1 MKILNN
7 RFAFQLVWL
16 AICLLVINCGHT
28 AHGMAMATGAAV
40 PDPVL
45 DEIKKHLLEIKDAQE
60 KGKAKYTDFEKA
72 LADVVK
78 ENSELKKH
86 IDLLRK
92 RALTIGPENVKRK
105 GWVVSPDCAKHLAAT
120 TLMRA
125 AQLGKLNHLDGSKK
139 DWIVGHSAE
148 ILGMEQKTAL
158 TTTDIPL
165 PTEFMGDIVELVF
178 TYGQARQ
185 FATVFPLGA
194 GTVKLPK
201 LSTDPTFGFISAISA
216 AVPEKSPQI
225 AFVQFD
231 AQKAGGIVR
240 IPTEI
245 DADSIVPMGQFIAR
259 YGSRNLARWEDT
271 VFFNADGSGTYNS
284 LSGVCKSAD
293 TASKKVQLV
302 TTKTK
307 PSDIT
312 LADLRTL
319 RSVPNAAALGRAGY
333 YFHPT
338 MEALFA
344 TFNTSATVTPYRR
357 EAGSASID
365 GFPINWVNVLPV
377 YDTSAHVSQYQGT
390 FGELEYWYFGERGQV
405 RVDVSNDIY
414 FATDEVGVRF
424 LERFVPKPMADDAN
438 AVLQLAAS

>member
-1 MKILNN
+1 M
-7 RFAFQLVWL
+7 
-16 AICLLVINCGHT
+16 
-28 AHGMAMATGAAV
+28 
-40 PDPVL
+40 
-45 DEIKKHLLEIKDAQE
+45 
-60 KGKAKYTDFEKA
+60 
-72 LADVVK
+72 
-78 ENSELKKH
+78 
-86 IDLLRK
+86 RK
-92 RALTIGPENVKRK
+92 RALAIGPGQHQAQRL
-105 GWVVSPDCAKHLAAT
+105 GGIAGL
-120 TLMRA
+120 RA
-125 AQLGKLNHLDGSKK
+125 APGGDHADEAPRISASSITWKARAKTGSWATARKS
-139 DWIVGHSAE
+139 SAWN
-148 ILGMEQKTAL
+148 KRPRL

-185 FATVFPLGA
+185 LATVFPLGA

-201 LSTDPTFGFISAISA
+201 LSTDPTFGFVTMSN
-216 AVPEKSPQI
+216 AVPEKSPQV

-259 YGSRNLARWEDT
+259 YGARNLARWEDT

-312 LADLRTL
+312 LADLRSL
-319 RSVPNAAALGRAGY
+319 RAVPNAAALGRASY

-357 EAGSASID
+357 EAGAASID
-365 GFPINWVNVLPV
+365 GFPITWVNVLPV

-405 RVDVSNDIY
+405 RVDVSNDVY

-424 LERFVPKPMADDAN
+424 LERFVPKSMADDAN